1 MIMSGS
7 GMRTACCRFQIER
20 GNNMARGKGKLP
32 AGMTRRKD
40 GKIENRFTVEGQRYS
55 VYGDTADECREKEL
69 EKREQIKEKL
79 QFRKANITVEKFYTE
94 WQEGRKKSVKEST
107 QYTQNRQF
115 KHIAAELGKKKIVQL
130 EAQDVKHFQR
140 ALQKKKDK
148 NGEPLLSDRGVNLI
162 MSLLDSILAA
172 AVRERII
179 TWNPCEA
186 VMQLKVQETATK
198 TIHRALSLQETRIFF
213 QYAACSFYCPLF
225 KFLLVTGMRSGEAAA
240 LTWNDIDR
248 EKGVI
253 HITKTVSRVSDK
265 KVKIDTPKTAGSVRD
280 IPLTAAALKALEE
293 QRMQY
298 NALFPT
304 VANIER
310 RIFTQTD
317 GKSLLRTANLSPTI
331 TMIVRKAQKAGEPL
345 ERFGAHAFRD
355 TYATVAIEQGM
366 NPQTLKELLGH
377 SSYKMT
383 MDKYA
388 QVMEETKKDQAGK
401 IDFAI

>member
-1 MIMSGS
+1 
-7 GMRTACCRFQIER
+7 
-20 GNNMARGKGKLP
+20 MARGKGKLP

-40 GKIENRFTVEGQRYS
+40 GLIENRFTVDGKRYS
-55 VYGDTADECREKEL
+55 VYGDSVEECREQEL
-69 EKREQIKEKL
+69 QRREQIKERM
-79 QFRKANITVEKFYTE
+79 QFRKAFITVEKFYAE

-107 QYTQNRQF
+107 QYTQDRQF
-115 KHIAAELGKKKIVQL
+115 KHIKEELGKKKIVQL
-130 EAQDVKHFQR
+130 EAEDIKHFQR
-140 ALQKKKDK
+140 VLQRKKNKD
-148 NGEPLLSDRGVNLI
+148 GEPLLTDRGVNLI
-162 MSLLDSILAA
+162 MSLLDSILSA

-186 VMQLKVQETATK
+186 VMQLKVKETATK
-198 TIHRALSLQETRIFF
+198 TIHRALSLQETKIFF
-213 QYAACSFYCPLF
+213 QYAEGSFYCPLF

-248 EKGVI
+248 AKGII
-253 HITKTVSRVSDK
+253 HITKTVSRISDK
-265 KVKIDTPKTAGSVRD
+265 EVKIDVPKTAGSVRD
-280 IPLTAAALKALEE
+280 IPLTAAAVRALEE
-293 QRMQY
+293 QRVQY

-317 GKSLLRTANLSPTI
+317 GKSLIRTANISPTVN
-331 TMIVRKAQKAGEPL
+331 MIVRKARKAGEPL

-355 TYATVAIEQGM
+355 TYATRCIEQGM

-388 QVMEETKKDQAGK
+388 QVLEETKKDQAGK